1 MYVLPIYDEE
11 RHRVTGYCEVTEEVY
26 RAYWQEVEHARW
38 LEKQARSHEIS
49 WQGVPDMPDEDTLSF
64 HAAREPPSA
73 ESAAQSAALQEAL
86 AAEPPELVEALWAL
100 ANGEITYE
108 EIAQKWGV
116 NKKTAWEKLDR
127 AHARLREKLSRK
139 MKLRRDPPQIDEKTP
154 SNSERPILA

>member
-11 RHRVTGYCEVTEEVY
+11 RHRVTGYCEVTEDVY

-38 LEKQARSHEIS
+38 LEKQARSREIS

-64 HAAREPPSA
+64 HAAQKPPDP

-100 ANGEITYE
+100 ANGEKTQQ
-108 EIAQKWGV
+108 EIAEEWGV
-116 NKKTAWEKLDR
+116 PRRTVSWKINQALE
-127 AHARLREKLSRK
+127 RLREKISRK
-139 MKLRRDPPQIDEKTP
+139 
-154 SNSERPILA
+154 S

>member
-1 MYVLPIYDEE
+1 M
-11 RHRVTGYCEVTEEVY
+11 Y

-38 LEKQARSHEIS
+38 LEKQARSREIS
-49 WQGVPDMPDEDTLSF
+49 WQGVSGTPDEDTLSF
-64 HAAREPPSA
+64 HAAYQPPDP
-73 ESAAQSAALQEAL
+73 ESAAQSAALREAL

-116 NKKTAWEKLDR
+116 NKKTAWEKIDR

-139 MKLRRDPPQIDEKTP
+139 NENCAETP
-154 SNSERPILA
+154 HKSTKKS

>member
-11 RHRVTGYCEVTEEVY
+11 RQRVTGYCEVTEDVY

-38 LEKQARSHEIS
+38 LEKQARSREIS

-64 HAAREPPSA
+64 HAAQKPPDP

-100 ANGEITYE
+100 ANGEKTQD
-108 EIAQKWGV
+108 EIAEEWGTTRQNV
-116 NKKTAWEKLDR
+116 QIR
-127 AHARLREKLSRK
+127 IRRLRERLKKKLK
-139 MKLRRDPPQIDEKTP
+139 
-154 SNSERPILA
+154 NFG

>member
-38 LEKQARSHEIS
+38 LEKQARSREIS

-64 HAAREPPSA
+64 HAAHEPPDP

-86 AAEPPELVEALWAL
+86 ATEPPELVEALWAL
-100 ANGEITYE
+100 ANGEKTQR
-108 EIAQKWGV
+108 EIAEEWGV
-116 NKKTAWEKLDR
+116 PRRTVSWKINQALE
-127 AHARLREKLSRK
+127 RLREKISRK
-139 MKLRRDPPQIDEKTP
+139 
-154 SNSERPILA
+154 S

>member
-11 RHRVTGYCEVTEEVY
+11 RRRVTGYCEVSEDVY

-38 LEKQARSHEIS
+38 LEKQARSREIS

-64 HAAREPPSA
+64 HAAQKPPDP

-100 ANGEITYE
+100 ANGEKTQR
-108 EIAQKWGV
+108 EIAEEWGTTQPAV
-116 NKKTAWEKLDR
+116 QQRLSNLRSRLKKKLKNFR
-127 AHARLREKLSRK
+127 
-139 MKLRRDPPQIDEKTP
+139 
-154 SNSERPILA
+154 

>member
-11 RHRVTGYCEVTEEVY
+11 RQRVTGYCEVTEDVY

-38 LEKQARSHEIS
+38 LEKQARSREIS

-64 HAAREPPSA
+64 HAAHEPPDP

-100 ANGEITYE
+100 ANGEKTQR
-108 EIAQKWGV
+108 EIAKEWGV
-116 NKKTAWEKLDR
+116 PRRTVSWKINQALE
-127 AHARLREKLSRK
+127 RLREKISRK
-139 MKLRRDPPQIDEKTP
+139 
-154 SNSERPILA
+154 S

>member
-11 RHRVTGYCEVTEEVY
+11 RQRVTGYCEVTEDVY

-38 LEKQARSHEIS
+38 LEKQARSREIS

-64 HAAREPPSA
+64 HAAQKPPDP

-100 ANGEITYE
+100 ANGEKTQQ
-108 EIAQKWGV
+108 EIAEEWGTTQPAV
-116 NKKTAWEKLDR
+116 QQRLSNLRSRLKKKLKNFR
-127 AHARLREKLSRK
+127 
-139 MKLRRDPPQIDEKTP
+139 
-154 SNSERPILA
+154 

>member
-38 LEKQARSHEIS
+38 LEKQARSREIS

-64 HAAREPPSA
+64 HAAQKPPDP

-100 ANGEITYE
+100 ANGEKTQD
-108 EIAQKWGV
+108 EIAEEWGV
-116 NKKTAWEKLDR
+116 PRRTVSWKINQALE
-127 AHARLREKLSRK
+127 RLREKISRK
-139 MKLRRDPPQIDEKTP
+139 
-154 SNSERPILA
+154 S

>member
-38 LEKQARSHEIS
+38 LEKQARSREIS

-64 HAAREPPSA
+64 HATQKPPDP

-100 ANGEITYE
+100 ANGEKTLQ
-108 EIAQKWGV
+108 EIADQWGISPQGVRQK
-116 NKKTAWEKLDR
+116 TER
-127 AHARLREKLSRK
+127 AYQRLRKKL
-139 MKLRRDPPQIDEKTP
+139 EA
-154 SNSERPILA
+154 NENF

>member
-11 RHRVTGYCEVTEEVY
+11 RRRVTGYCEVTEEVY

-38 LEKQARSHEIS
+38 LEKQARSREIS

-64 HAAREPPSA
+64 HAAQKPPDP

-100 ANGEITYE
+100 ANGEKTQR
-108 EIAQKWGV
+108 EIAEEWGV
-116 NKKTAWEKLDR
+116 PRRTVSWKINQALE
-127 AHARLREKLSRK
+127 RLREKISRK
-139 MKLRRDPPQIDEKTP
+139 
-154 SNSERPILA
+154 S

>member
-11 RHRVTGYCEVTEEVY
+11 RHRVTGYCEVTEDVY

-64 HAAREPPSA
+64 HAAQKPPDP
-73 ESAAQSAALQEAL
+73 ESAARSAALREAL

-100 ANGEITYE
+100 ANGEKTQD
-108 EIAQKWGV
+108 EIAKEWGTTQPAV
-116 NKKTAWEKLDR
+116 QQRLSNLRSRLKK
-127 AHARLREKLSRK
+127 
-139 MKLRRDPPQIDEKTP
+139 
-154 SNSERPILA
+154 N

>member
-38 LEKQARSHEIS
+38 LEKQARSREIS

-64 HAAREPPSA
+64 HAAQKPPDP
-73 ESAAQSAALQEAL
+73 ESAAQSAALREAL

-100 ANGEITYE
+100 ANGEKSQR
-108 EIAQKWGV
+108 EIAEEWGV
-116 NKKTAWEKLDR
+116 SQSTVSRRLGKLCENLRMKLD
-127 AHARLREKLSRK
+127 
-139 MKLRRDPPQIDEKTP
+139 TP
-154 SNSERPILA
+154 LFDDYHENFLKKI

>member
-38 LEKQARSHEIS
+38 LEMQARSREIS

-64 HAAREPPSA
+64 HAAQKPPSV

-100 ANGEITYE
+100 ANGEKTQR
-108 EIAQKWGV
+108 EIAEEWGV
-116 NKKTAWEKLDR
+116 PRRTVSWKINQALE
-127 AHARLREKLSRK
+127 RLREKISRK
-139 MKLRRDPPQIDEKTP
+139 
-154 SNSERPILA
+154 S

>member
-38 LEKQARSHEIS
+38 LEKQARSREIS

-64 HAAREPPSA
+64 HAAQKPPDP
-73 ESAAQSAALQEAL
+73 ESAAQSAALREAL

-100 ANGEITYE
+100 ANKEKTLQ
-108 EIAQKWGV
+108 EIADQWGISPQGVRQK
-116 NKKTAWEKLDR
+116 AER
-127 AHARLREKLSRK
+127 AYKRLRKKL
-139 MKLRRDPPQIDEKTP
+139 EA
-154 SNSERPILA
+154 NENF

>member
-38 LEKQARSHEIS
+38 LEKQARSREIS

-64 HAAREPPSA
+64 HAAQKPPDP
-73 ESAAQSAALQEAL
+73 ESAAQSAALREAL

-100 ANGEITYE
+100 ANGEKTQQ
-108 EIAQKWGV
+108 EIAEEWGV
-116 NKKTAWEKLDR
+116 PRRTVSWKINQALE
-127 AHARLREKLSRK
+127 RLREKISRK
-139 MKLRRDPPQIDEKTP
+139 
-154 SNSERPILA
+154 S

>member
-11 RHRVTGYCEVTEEVY
+11 RHRVTGYSEVTEEVY

-38 LEKQARSHEIS
+38 LEKQARSREIS

-64 HAAREPPSA
+64 HAAHEPPDP

-100 ANGEITYE
+100 ANGEKTQD
-108 EIAQKWGV
+108 EIAKEWGTTQPAV
-116 NKKTAWEKLDR
+116 QQRLSNLRSRLKKKLKNFR
-127 AHARLREKLSRK
+127 
-139 MKLRRDPPQIDEKTP
+139 
-154 SNSERPILA
+154 

>member
-11 RHRVTGYCEVTEEVY
+11 RQRVTGYCEVTEEVY

-38 LEKQARSHEIS
+38 LEKQARSREIS

-64 HAAREPPSA
+64 HAAQKPPDP

-100 ANGEITYE
+100 ANGEKTQD
-108 EIAQKWGV
+108 EIAEEWGTTRQNV
-116 NKKTAWEKLDR
+116 QIR
-127 AHARLREKLSRK
+127 IRRLRERLKKKLK
-139 MKLRRDPPQIDEKTP
+139 
-154 SNSERPILA
+154 NFG

>member
-11 RHRVTGYCEVTEEVY
+11 RHRVTGYCEVTEDVY

-38 LEKQARSHEIS
+38 LEKQARSREIS

-64 HAAREPPSA
+64 HAAHEPPDP

-100 ANGEITYE
+100 ANGEKTQR
-108 EIAQKWGV
+108 EIAKEWGV
-116 NKKTAWEKLDR
+116 SQSTVSRRLGELCGNLRMKLDTPLFDDY
-127 AHARLREKLSRK
+127 HENFRK
-139 MKLRRDPPQIDEKTP
+139 KI
-154 SNSERPILA
+154 

>member
-11 RHRVTGYCEVTEEVY
+11 RHRVTGYCEVTEDVY

-38 LEKQARSHEIS
+38 LEKQARSREIS

-64 HAAREPPSA
+64 HAAQKPPDP

-100 ANGEITYE
+100 ANGEKTQR
-108 EIAQKWGV
+108 EIAKEWGTTQPAV
-116 NKKTAWEKLDR
+116 QQ
-127 AHARLREKLSRK
+127 RLSNLLSRLK
-139 MKLRRDPPQIDEKTP
+139 KKLKNFR
-154 SNSERPILA
+154 

>member
-38 LEKQARSHEIS
+38 LEKQARSREIS

-64 HAAREPPSA
+64 HAAQKPPDP

-100 ANGEITYE
+100 ANGEKTQR
-108 EIAQKWGV
+108 EIAKEWRVPRRTVSWQI
-116 NKKTAWEKLDR
+116 NQALE
-127 AHARLREKLSRK
+127 RLREKISRK
-139 MKLRRDPPQIDEKTP
+139 
-154 SNSERPILA
+154 S

>member
-64 HAAREPPSA
+64 HAAQKPPDP

-86 AAEPPELVEALWAL
+86 ATEPPELVEALWAL
-100 ANGEITYE
+100 ANGEKTQR
-108 EIAQKWGV
+108 EIAEEWGV
-116 NKKTAWEKLDR
+116 PRRTVSWKINQALE
-127 AHARLREKLSRK
+127 RLREKISRK
-139 MKLRRDPPQIDEKTP
+139 
-154 SNSERPILA
+154 S

>member
-11 RHRVTGYCEVTEEVY
+11 RHRVTGYCEVTEDVY

-38 LEKQARSHEIS
+38 LEKQARSREIS

-64 HAAREPPSA
+64 HAAHEPPDP

-100 ANGEITYE
+100 ANGEKTQR
-108 EIAQKWGV
+108 EIAKEWGTTQPAV
-116 NKKTAWEKLDR
+116 QQRLSNLRSRLKKKLKNFR
-127 AHARLREKLSRK
+127 
-139 MKLRRDPPQIDEKTP
+139 
-154 SNSERPILA
+154 